1 MITIKLKPN
10 DSMERA
16 MTKLK
21 NIVIKEGLYKELK
34 DRRYY
39 AKPSLKKRRKREE
52 SARQRVKDQHKDIRA
67 ALRDEENFLMWPIAQ
82 ISAEKRRKDLTLWVS
97 FGIIVGEEWV
107 KGSHSLTQMR
117 MKWKRLTCI
126 SPLED
131 LMSDYYKIVDS
142 LEDLEKEEL
151 YRAVSV
157 LEPLEDYLIHMNVI

>member
-1 MITIKLKPN
+1 MISIKLRSH

-67 ALRDEENFLMWPIAQ
+67 ALRDEENFLM
-82 ISAEKRRKDLTLWVS
+82 
-97 FGIIVGEEWV
+97 
-107 KGSHSLTQMR
+107 
-117 MKWKRLTCI
+117 
-126 SPLED
+126 
-131 LMSDYYKIVDS
+131 
-142 LEDLEKEEL
+142 
-151 YRAVSV
+151 
-157 LEPLEDYLIHMNVI
+157 

>member
-1 MITIKLKPN
+1 MITIKLRAN

-67 ALRDEENFLMWPIAQ
+67 ALRDEENFLM
-82 ISAEKRRKDLTLWVS
+82 
-97 FGIIVGEEWV
+97 
-107 KGSHSLTQMR
+107 
-117 MKWKRLTCI
+117 
-126 SPLED
+126 
-131 LMSDYYKIVDS
+131 
-142 LEDLEKEEL
+142 
-151 YRAVSV
+151 
-157 LEPLEDYLIHMNVI
+157 